1 MLTQALH
8 IPLRTSLLA
17 MVVALSAC
25 SSNSQP
31 VSSSTSAE
39 PSKASLTNTVAGNA
53 ASNPIPADLAQ
64 KFSQNLTKAG
74 LNAKILDIQATEVS
88 GIFWVTLQGLPAVFT
103 TADGQYILQGDLVK
117 LGQNT
122 VTDVTAPLIQAKASK
137 LFNQLDVKDLVVYK
151 PATTKAVAYVFTDV
165 DCGYCRKLHSEM
177 ADMNAKGIE
186 IRYLAWP
193 RSPQITPKMQAV
205 WCSEDR
211 NAAMDAAKH
220 GLPVSAPSC
229 KDPVAAQHQLGMQLG
244 VNGTPAIYSADGK
257 YLGGYIPAAELAK
270 MLGVQ

>member
-1 MLTQALH
+1 MSISFLH
-8 IPLRTSLLA
+8 LPFRATVLA
-17 MVVALSAC
+17 VVVALSAC

-31 VSSSTSAE
+31 A
-39 PSKASLTNTVAGNA
+39 NA
-53 ASNPIPADLAQ
+53 ATDSNTTNSPSDNPVPTDLAL
-64 KFSQNLTKAG
+64 KFGQNLIKAG
-74 LNAKILDIQATEVS
+74 LNAKVLDIQPTEIK

-117 LGQNT
+117 LGQNQI
-122 VTDVTAPLIQAKASK
+122 TDVTAPLIQAKASK
-137 LFNQLDVKDLVVYK
+137 LFSQLDHKDMVIYK
-151 PATTKAVAYVFTDV
+151 PATTKAIAYVFTDP

-177 ADMNAKGIE
+177 AEINAKGIE
-186 IRYLAWP
+186 IHYLAWP
-193 RSPQITPKMQAV
+193 RSPQIAPKMQAI

-229 KDPVAAQHQLGMQLG
+229 KDPVEAQHQLGMQLG

-257 YLGGYIPAAELAK
+257 YLGGYLPVAELAK
-270 MLGVQ
+270 QLGVQ

>member
-31 VSSSTSAE
+31 VSSAATADAPQTSV
-39 PSKASLTNTVAGNA
+39 TNNTV
-53 ASNPIPADLAQ
+53 PADLAT
-64 KFSQNLTKAG
+64 KLGQNLIKAG
-74 LNAKILDIQATEVS
+74 LNAKVLDIHATEVT

-137 LFNQLDVKDLVVYK
+137 LFNQLDIQDMVVYK

-177 ADMNAKGIE
+177 ADITAKGIE

-193 RSPQITPKMQAV
+193 RSPQIAPKMQAV

-211 NAAMDAAKH
+211 NAAMDAAKN

-229 KDPVAAQHQLGMQLG
+229 KDPVEAQHQLGMQLG
-244 VNGTPAIYSADGK
+244 VNGTPAIYNADGK

-270 MLGVQ
+270 QLGVQ

>member
-1 MLTQALH
+1 MLTTAQH
-8 IPLRTSLLA
+8 FPLRATLLA
-17 MVVALSAC
+17 VIVALSAC

-31 VSSSTSAE
+31 VSSAVAASAQT
-39 PSKASLTNTVAGNA
+39 ANTV
-53 ASNPIPADLAQ
+53 PADLAQ
-64 KFSQNLTKAG
+64 KLGQNLIKAG
-74 LNAKILDIQATEVS
+74 LNAKVLDIQPTEVN
-88 GIFWVTLQGLPAVFT
+88 GIFWVTMQGLPAVFT

-122 VTDVTAPLIQAKASK
+122 VTDVTAPLVQAKASK
-137 LFNQLDVKDLVVYK
+137 LFSQIDPKDTVIYK

-177 ADMNAKGIE
+177 ADITGKGIE

-193 RSPQITPKMQAV
+193 RSPQIAPKMQAI

-211 NAAMDAAKH
+211 NAAMDAAKN
-220 GLPVSAPSC
+220 GLPVTAPSC
-229 KDPVAAQHQLGMQLG
+229 KDPVESQHQLGLQLG

-257 YLGGYIPAAELAK
+257 YLGGYIPAAELVK

>member
-1 MLTQALH
+1 MPT
-8 IPLRTSLLA
+8 ITSYFPLRATLLA
-17 MVVALSAC
+17 ITVGLSAC

-31 VSSSTSAE
+31 VTSTSSPE
-39 PSKASLTNTVAGNA
+39 SNKT
-53 ASNPIPADLAQ
+53 SNPVPADLAQ
-64 KFSQNLTKAG
+64 KFGQNLVKAG
-74 LNAKILDIQATEVS
+74 LNAKVLDIQPTEIK
-88 GIFWVTLQGLPAVFT
+88 GIFWVTMQGLPAVFT

-122 VTDVTAPLIQAKASK
+122 VTDVTAPLIQAKANK
-137 LFNQLDVKDLVVYK
+137 LFSQLDPKDMVIYK
-151 PATTKAVAYVFTDV
+151 PATTKAVVYVFTDA

-177 ADMNAKGIE
+177 AEINAKGIE
-186 IRYLAWP
+186 VHYLAWP
-193 RSPQITPKMQAV
+193 RSPQTIPKMQAI

-211 NAAMDAAKH
+211 NAAMDAAKN
-220 GLPVSAPSC
+220 GLPVTAAAC
-229 KDPVAAQHQLGMQLG
+229 ANPVDAQHQLGMQLG

>member
-17 MVVALSAC
+17 MMVALSAC

-31 VSSSTSAE
+31 VSGQANADQSKTNATS
-39 PSKASLTNTVAGNA
+39 NA
-53 ASNPIPADLAQ
+53 VPADLAQ
-64 KFSQNLTKAG
+64 KFGQNLTKAG
-74 LNAKILDIQATEVS
+74 LNAKVIDIQATEVS

-117 LGQNT
+117 LGQNQI
-122 VTDVTAPLIQAKASK
+122 TDVTAPLIQAKAVK
-137 LFNQLDVKDLVVYK
+137 LFNQLDHSDMVVYK
-151 PATTKAVAYVFTDV
+151 PATATKAVAYVFTDP

-177 ADMNAKGIE
+177 AEINAKGIE
-186 IRYLAWP
+186 IHYLAWP
-193 RSPQITPKMQAV
+193 RSPQTTPKMQAI

-229 KDPVAAQHQLGMQLG
+229 KDPVEAQHQLGMQLG
-244 VNGTPAIYSADGK
+244 VNGTPAIYSVDGR
-257 YLGGYIPAAELAK
+257 YLGGYLPAAELAK
-270 MLGVQ
+270 QLGVQ

>member
-8 IPLRTSLLA
+8 IPLRTCLLA

-31 VSSSTSAE
+31 VSGQASAE
-39 PSKASLTNTVAGNA
+39 PSKASATSSTTSNTV
-53 ASNPIPADLAQ
+53 PADLAT
-64 KFSQNLTKAG
+64 KFGQNLIKAG
-74 LNAKILDIQATEVS
+74 LNAKVIDIQPTEVN
-88 GIFWVTLQGLPAVFT
+88 GIFWVTMQGLPSVFT

-122 VTDVTAPLIQAKASK
+122 VTDVTAPLIQAKAGK
-137 LFNQLDVKDLVVYK
+137 LFNQLNVKDMVVYK

-177 ADMNAKGIE
+177 ADITAKGIE

-229 KDPVAAQHQLGMQLG
+229 KDPVEAQHQLGMQLG